1 MDKEFIERITKKVL
15 QKLKDQG
22 LLYEKSILCLNFS
35 QKQEKEVEEKYPNYD
50 FHFSSVLQMSQD
62 YDEIW
67 IGRLSIQDLSQSAL
81 GLRSTVG
88 NLVQEAAKGKKVL
101 VFSSEH
107 KTFQSKHP
115 VPEALASM
123 WEDYSQRLQAMGFV
137 FNPETIPAA
146 KAAKQEDSSQLVY
159 LNKKLI
165 SQGAIAHL
173 KGRSVTLVVPKKA
186 TITPLAVDFCKENR
200 IEIKRESETE
210 DASR

>member
-1 MDKEFIERITKKVL
+1 MDEQLIEKITKKIL

-50 FHFSSVLQMSQD
+50 FHFASVLQMSQD

-67 IGRLSIQDLSQSAL
+67 IGHLSIQDLSHTAL

-88 NLVQEAAKGKKVL
+88 NLVQEVAKGKKVIVL
-101 VFSSEH
+101 SSEH
-107 KTFQSKHP
+107 KTFQSKYP
-115 VPEALASM
+115 VPEAMASM
-123 WEDYSQRLQAMGFV
+123 WEDYSRRLQAMGFV
-137 FNPETIPAA
+137 FNPQDLPTGKSCES
-146 KAAKQEDSSQLVY
+146 KGSSQLVY

-165 SQGAIAHL
+165 SQESIGHL
-173 KGRSVTLVVPKKA
+173 KGKSVTLVVPKKA